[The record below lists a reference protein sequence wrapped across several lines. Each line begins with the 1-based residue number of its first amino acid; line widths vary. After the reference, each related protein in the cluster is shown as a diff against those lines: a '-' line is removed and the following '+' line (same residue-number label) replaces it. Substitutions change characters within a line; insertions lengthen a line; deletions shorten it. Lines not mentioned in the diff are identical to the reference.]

1 MRINHF
7 FLFLF
12 VSIFFIPTDATAQT
26 ANFDETWKE
35 FVENNQISRVSQ
47 LMRPDKVYNKP
58 DYAKYLLMNTNSCF
72 CQSRVEDAEG
82 FMAEINQLD
91 AQVHRS
97 IPKFVEKMD
106 DLEKKMKAY
115 HSMDAVWKRFLETK
129 DVTLEELDAVKSAKK
144 SCEKQTLAKYS
155 YMTAYNHFCQG
166 NIPRAKDIFET
177 RTLRLAEK
185 TSLRVQDVEGLAA
198 EVSKMKTLFVNMAD
212 LDVVWQEY
220 KETGVS
226 PGYEK
231 DLPLFVC
238 NPIPNM
244 KVLILRGATDVCNL
258 APEMLEKVK
267 ELEAETGVAPAGG
280 MKTQMK
286 KLQAA
291 VDETN
296 DNLANLNKAW
306 KAFIPENKLIHRDYG
321 YEFCTPE
328 PLVRAYVMDGF
339 AFICEMAEENLQN
352 IEALVAKEDITLDK
366 TTQAKINELNELNE
380 QYKINE
386 KDMDQVWTEFVAQGD
401 TLFYDFIS
409 SDIYCD
415 NVHQVKDWVVSG
427 HTGTCEEKYAYLA
440 KIEEFQET
448 FEFKFL
454 PDLECRIQNLRV
466 KLWDCRYEALQEMA
480 GIEVSNG
487 TFEDRLAGLVEEYKM
502 GERPEDCTTEE

>member
-1 MRINHF
+1 MRIVHF
-7 FLFLF
+7 FIFLF
-12 VSIFFIPTDATAQT
+12 ISISFIPTEVHSQT

-35 FVENNQISRVSQ
+35 FVENNKISRVSQ
-47 LMRPDKVYNKP
+47 LMRPDKAYNKP

-72 CQSRVEDAEG
+72 CQSKVKDAEN

-97 IPKFVEKMD
+97 IPRYVEKMD
-106 DLEKKMKAY
+106 DLEKKIKAY
-115 HSMDAVWKRFLETK
+115 HSMDVVWKRFLETK
-129 DVTLEELDAVKSAKK
+129 NVTLEELDAVKAAKS

-166 NIPRAKDIFET
+166 NIVRSKDIFEN

-212 LDVVWQEY
+212 LDVAWKDY
-220 KETGVS
+220 KETGIS

-231 DLPLFVC
+231 NLPLFVC

-244 KVLILRGATDVCNL
+244 KVLILRGAVDICNL
-258 APEMLEKVK
+258 APTMLEEIKA
-267 ELEAETGVAPAGG
+267 LEAETGVAPAGG
-280 MKTQMK
+280 LKTQMK

-291 VDETN
+291 VEETDN
-296 DNLANLNKAW
+296 NLADLNKAW

-328 PLVRAYVMDGF
+328 PLVRAYVMDGY
-339 AFICEMAEENLQN
+339 AFICEMAEENLQKIEELVASEN
-352 IEALVAKEDITLDK
+352 IELDK
-366 TTQAKINELNELNE
+366 TTQLKINELNQLNE
-380 QYKINE
+380 DYKINE
-386 KDMDQVWTEFVAQGD
+386 RQMEEIWNEFVAQGD
-401 TLFYDFIS
+401 TLSYDFIS

-427 HTGTCEEKYAYLA
+427 HLGTCEEKYAYLA

-448 FEFKFL
+448 FEFNFL
-454 PDLECRIQNLRV
+454 PELECRIQGLRI
-466 KLWDCRYEALQEMA
+466 KLWDCRYWALQEMA
-480 GIEVSNG
+480 GIEMSNG
-487 TFEDRLAGLVEEYKM
+487 TFEDRLDGLMEEYNM
-502 GERPEDCTTEE
+502 GQRPEECLLED

>member
-1 MRINHF
+1 MRTNHF
-7 FLFLF
+7 FIFISLLFI
-12 VSIFFIPTDATAQT
+12 STTAFSQT

-35 FVENNQISRVSQ
+35 FVDNNKISRVSQ
-47 LMRPDKVYNKP
+47 LMKPDKAYNKP

-72 CQSRVEDAEG
+72 CQSKVEDAEKY
-82 FMAEINQLD
+82 MAEINQID

-106 DLEKKMKAY
+106 DLEKKINAY
-115 HSMDAVWKRFLETK
+115 HSMDDVWTRFLETK
-129 DVTLEELDAVKSAKK
+129 DVTLEELEAVKSAKS

-166 NIPRAKDIFET
+166 NIPRAKDIFEN

-185 TSLRVQDVEGLAA
+185 TTLRVQDVEGLAA

-212 LDVVWQEY
+212 LDVVWQEF

-244 KVLILRGATDVCNL
+244 KVLVLRGAVDVCNT
-258 APEMLEKVK
+258 APEILEGIK
-267 ELEAETGVAPAGG
+267 ELETKTGVAPAGG
-280 MKTQMK
+280 LKTQLK
-286 KLQAA
+286 KLQEA
-291 VDETN
+291 VKVTD

-306 KAFIPENKLIHRDYG
+306 EAFIPENKLIYRDYG
-321 YEFCTPE
+321 YEYCTPE

-339 AFICEMAEENLQN
+339 AFVCEMAEENLQN
-352 IEALVAKEDITLDK
+352 IEKLVKSENIKLDK
-366 TTQAKINELNELNE
+366 TTQLKINELNQLNE
-380 QYKINE
+380 DYKTNE
-386 KDMDQVWTEFVAQGD
+386 RQMDEIWNEFIEQGD
-401 TLFYDFIS
+401 TLSYKFIS

-415 NVHQVKDWVVSG
+415 NVYQVKDWVVSG
-427 HTGTCEEKYAYLA
+427 HLGTCEEKYAYLA

-448 FEFKFL
+448 FEFNFL
-454 PDLECRIQNLRV
+454 PELECRIQGLRI
-466 KLWDCRYEALQEMA
+466 KLWDCRYVALKEMA

-487 TFEDRLAGLVEEYKM
+487 TFEDRLAALMEEYKM
-502 GERPEDCTTEE
+502 GERPEVCLLED